1 MLGFEEPV
9 DPDDG
14 ELDSLDLVLDFDDE
28 SVLDDEELESEV
40 DDEVL
45 SDPDPDPDP
54 DPESDADDDFDESA
68 EDSLFLPDALAPWS
82 FL

>member
-28 SVLDDEELESEV
+28 SALDDDEPESEV

-54 DPESDADDDFDESA
+54 DSDPDESA
-68 EDSLFLPDALAPWS
+68 EESLFLPDALAPWS